1 MRRFL
6 AVAVALSLVVLAASC
21 SGGSDFRKADPV
33 LSPSEGTFGFG
44 CGQEPYGCPGE
55 IGSARG
61 PVTIPHAVQGG
72 TITVLTH
79 DGLAGTLD
87 PAGAD
92 QPDVVSLLSGL
103 VTRSL
108 TQYRYDPRSKQMV
121 LVPDLATDLGRHND
135 DYTEWSYTLRP
146 GVRFEDGTKV
156 TRDDVVRGV
165 RRCGAGR
172 AFATS
177 PCLTHERIVSVEPG
191 HRRTIL
197 FHFAHPFPD
206 LPYLAATPA
215 IGPVPPGT
223 SFTYGPYAQHP
234 MATGPYR
241 VEQYRRGHLLVL
253 TRNPVWDPETDPGRT
268 QYPDEYVVRSG
279 VSADEIAGVLAA
291 DTGDG
296 TTTLTYDD
304 VPVTP
309 ADRRDWRQQRL
320 VLGAN
325 PCTTYLAPDS
335 RTVTAL
341 AVRRALVLAYPY
353 RAVLRAEGLVP
364 GVTAVPAT
372 NLVPPGVPGRTSLTV
387 AGHPGFATDPVAARR
402 LLAGASALGARLR
415 FLYTPGDR
423 VSLRTRD
430 ALVRSLTAAGFDPD
444 PVRGG
449 PVDLRTA
456 TPCGSWPTGSEWVRP
471 VYRSIRLTDP
481 SLQHRMRMIDRL
493 PLDQMAAPWNR
504 LDRDIMRHRQPVV
517 PLWYGGVA
525 MRHGSR
531 IQGMADDTVLGMPT
545 WGTLWVSP

>member
-1 MRRFL
+1 VVPVVVSLGLL
-6 AVAVALSLVVLAASC
+6 ATSC
-21 SGGSDFRKADPV
+21 SGGSDFAKSDPIP
-33 LSPSEGTFGFG
+33 SPSAAENGFG
-44 CGQEPYGCPGE
+44 CEQEFDGCPGE
-55 IGSARG
+55 VGSPLG
-61 PVTIPHAVQGG
+61 PVTIPHAVPGG
-72 TITVLTH
+72 TVTVLTH

-87 PAGAD
+87 PSGAD

-108 TQYRYDPRSKQMV
+108 TQYRYDPLREQMV
-121 LVPDLATDLGRHND
+121 LVPDLATNLGRHND
-135 DYTEWSYTLRP
+135 DYTLWEYNLRP

-156 TRDDVVRGV
+156 TPDDVVRGI

-177 PCLTHERIVSVEPG
+177 PCLTHEPIVSVTEG
-191 HRRTIL
+191 RRRTIR
-197 FHFAHPFPD
+197 FTFAHPFPD

-223 SFTYGPYAQHP
+223 SFEHGPYAQHP

-241 VEQYRRGHLLVL
+241 VEKYRRGRLLVL
-253 TRNPVWDPETDPGRT
+253 ERNPAWNPRTDPGRT
-268 QYPDEYVVRSG
+268 QYPDRYVVRSG
-279 VSADEIAGVLAA
+279 IASDEIAAVLAA

-309 ADRRDWRQQRL
+309 ADRRDWRQHRL
-320 VLGAN
+320 VLGGT

-335 RTVTAL
+335 RTVTDP

-353 RAVLRAEGLVP
+353 RAVLRAQGLVP

-372 NLVPPGVPGRTSLTV
+372 NLLPPGVPARTALTV
-387 AGHPGFATDPVAARR
+387 AGHDGFATEPSAARR
-402 LLAGASALGARLR
+402 LLAGAGALGTLLR
-415 FLYTPGDR
+415 FSSIPGDP
-423 VSLRTRD
+423 VSLRTRV
-430 ALVRSLTAAGFDPD
+430 ALVRSLRAAGFDPD
-444 PVRGG
+444 PVRGT

-456 TPCGSWPTGSEWVRP
+456 TECGAWPTGAEWLRP
-471 VYRSIRLTDP
+471 VYRSIRLAGP
-481 SLQHRMRMIDRL
+481 SLEHRMRVIERL
-493 PLDQMAAPWNR
+493 PLDQMPAPWNR
-504 LDRDIMRHRQPVV
+504 LDRDVMRHRQPVV

-525 MRHGSR
+525 MQHGSR